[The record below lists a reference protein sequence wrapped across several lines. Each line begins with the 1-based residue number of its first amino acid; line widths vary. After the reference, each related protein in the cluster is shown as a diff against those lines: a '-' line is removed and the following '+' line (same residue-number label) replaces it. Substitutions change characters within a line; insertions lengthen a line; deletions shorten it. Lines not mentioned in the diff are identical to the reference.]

1 MGHERVVFV
10 GVTEKDKA
18 VGVERKDGFVE
29 VFTRGNRNASVNF
42 VESGFGFEAA
52 YEKSDEILAYQP
64 SAVICATDGLAVG
77 VMRALHENGVAVPG
91 EVSVVG
97 FGGYELGSVTYPPLT
112 TVAFDYEALGR
123 RAAKMLLK
131 MLAGEVVESVSDFPA
146 QLIERGSVGK
156 VLWGSEG

>member
-1 MGHERVVFV
+1 ME
-10 GVTEKDKA
+10 TD
-18 VGVERKDGFVE
+18 
-29 VFTRGNRNASVNF
+29 
-42 VESGFGFEAA
+42 FGFDDSYKKSEA
-52 YEKSDEILAYQP
+52 ILAYQP

-97 FGGYELGSVTYPPLT
+97 FGGYELGAVTYPPLT